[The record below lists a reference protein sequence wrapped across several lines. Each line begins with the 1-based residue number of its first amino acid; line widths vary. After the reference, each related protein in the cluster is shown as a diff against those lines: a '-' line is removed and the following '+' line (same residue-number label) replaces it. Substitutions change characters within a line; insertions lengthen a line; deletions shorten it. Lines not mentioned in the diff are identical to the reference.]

1 MADISLEFIAQ
12 KLDQVLIEQRRTRD
26 DLRFLRQE
34 FSLMREQVRIQ
45 GGELARLSDT
55 IAMDVLE
62 RLRKLEEPSQ

>member
-26 DLRFLRQE
+26 DLRYLRQE

-45 GGELARLSDT
+45 GGELVRLSDT